1 MCGML
6 LCARRIGIVGTA
18 FSADA
23 ILTGMQTRNWQMAN
37 VVHCAIQWSP
47 STTGEEL
54 SILGA

>member
-18 FSADA
+18 LSADA
-23 ILTGMQTRNWQMAN
+23 FLTGMQTRNWKMAN

-47 STTGEEL
+47 STIGYNL
-54 SILGA
+54 SILVA